1 MLILKAFP
9 SRNLPFWASDFFIL
23 LLLTS
28 LSPFLFNLSVQ
39 KCSRGWLLPA
49 EQIVIPLYS
58 FQPGTLYA
66 VFNPRTPCH
75 FLSYS
80 CKYYFFSKYSVFF
93 CLRAVKIIHMAHV
106 YVFTVS
112 KIEKEVRA
120 LLYCPQT
127 QSYSL
132 TPKVTISNWLS
143 M

>member
-1 MLILKAFP
+1 MLLLKAFP
-9 SRNLPFWASDFFIL
+9 NRNLSFWASDFFIL

-28 LSPFLFNLSVQ
+28 PSPFLFNLSVQ
-39 KCSRGWLLPA
+39 KCSRGWMLPA
-49 EQIVIPLYS
+49 EQIVILLSS
-58 FQPGTLYA
+58 FHPGTLYA

-80 CKYYFFSKYSVFF
+80 CKYYFFSRYSVFF
-93 CLRAVKIIHMAHV
+93 FFKSCKDYTHV

-132 TPKVTISNWLS
+132 TPKVTISKWLT